1 MTFNN
6 KIYDRVKWVA
16 QYFLPAL
23 TTLWMALAKIWG
35 LPYGTE
41 IGATLAAVDLFL
53 GVLLGISKSNY
64 TGEGTL
70 VVNTND
76 PDKDLYNLELNV
88 DPAELPNMKSV
99 TFIVEPEKGEK

>member
-23 TTLWMALAKIWG
+23 ITLWMSLAKIWG
-35 LPYGTE
+35 LPYGAE
-41 IGATLAAVDLFL
+41 IGATLGAIDLFL
-53 GVLLGISKSNY
+53 GVLLGISKAHYS
-64 TGEGTL
+64 GEGTL
-70 VVNTND
+70 VVNTDD
-76 PDKDLYNLELNV
+76 PDKDIYNLELNV

-99 TFIVEPEKGEK
+99 TFIVEPEKEEK